1 MRVVLGM
8 IEVRKPINFDIYSEH
23 GDRLLSKGIILYD
36 QSKVDKVLNLK
47 CYTTQYGEEYQEYIE
62 NHPASS
68 PAIYIEKL
76 IVRLEV
82 AYTNFI
88 TNGYNLVGEVVDISK
103 ELVESLDCNP
113 DMLIGMIHL
122 RSNLNHAIFRT
133 FQNSVL
139 AVLTAK
145 KLKWG
150 GNMLESIACASLTQN
165 LGMYLLQLDLEK
177 HEGELNSFQRA
188 QIRQHPK
195 QSSKMLMTLGVQ
207 DRSWIQTVAY
217 HHERMDGSGYPYAHF
232 GKDIPHESRL
242 LAVVDRYGSM
252 ITPREYRDPGC
263 VKEIMRYFLSKTQS
277 KYDRHLSQAMISAIG
292 LFPPGITVLLE
303 SGEIAIVTKR
313 TSDRL
318 YPEVHAVWG
327 VDKKPYTRPVLR
339 TTSDP
344 KYHIVSVTE
353 HKDVARLNVDLLW
366 GDANNDRSEQPLFRG
381 EVVQVAAAQDKGE
394 DEITLF

>member
-252 ITPREYRDPGC
+252 IT
-263 VKEIMRYFLSKTQS
+263 
-277 KYDRHLSQAMISAIG
+277 
-292 LFPPGITVLLE
+292 
-303 SGEIAIVTKR
+303 
-313 TSDRL
+313 
-318 YPEVHAVWG
+318 
-327 VDKKPYTRPVLR
+327 
-339 TTSDP
+339 
-344 KYHIVSVTE
+344 
-353 HKDVARLNVDLLW
+353 
-366 GDANNDRSEQPLFRG
+366 
-381 EVVQVAAAQDKGE
+381 
-394 DEITLF
+394 